1 MTFSQTFEPHLS
13 SEKESFRVDSILIF
27 GNETTKDFVILNEIT
42 FEIGDFVTNEELFYN
57 RERIYSLGLFNKV
70 SVEKIIENQ
79 KNVVIIEVEESWYI
93 FPLPLLEIKERDY
106 KKLSYGF
113 YLVYKNFR
121 GRNETIFSTV
131 SFGYNPSFGITYI
144 NPNLNSEGD
153 YFLRFSSSLSKN
165 KNRSIIAE
173 SFSGGQFEYKQIF
186 SSLTFGKRINQ
197 FNKLFINLSFN
208 YVETEKSIKNFTSG
222 SERIDRYSSLGLGYE
237 YDKRDLIQFPKQG
250 NYFLLNGNFN
260 GFGMNNTNYRTA
272 KMDFRQYFE
281 IYNKIFFKF
290 RTAIRMTFG
299 EKVPLFDYSLIG
311 ADEKVRGNF
320 FKRIEDRNLLSVNSE
335 LYYPLID
342 ELQVDISFLPIIP
355 EKLLSYRIAVY
366 THAFADY
373 GSVFKDFYKSTN
385 SLAGYGFGISF
396 LFLPYNIVRFELGL
410 NEYSKTEFI
419 FDIGTFF

>member
-1 MTFSQTFEPHLS
+1 LN
-13 SEKESFRVDSILIF
+13 SEEESFRVDSILVL
-27 GNETTKDFVILNEIT
+27 GNKTTEDFVILNEIT
-42 FEIGDFVTNEELFYN
+42 FNKGELVNNKDLLYN
-57 RERIYSLGLFNKV
+57 RERVYSLGLFNKV
-70 SVEKIIENQ
+70 SVKKVEENQ
-79 KNVVIIEVEESWYI
+79 KNLIIIEVEESWYI

-144 NPNLNSEGD
+144 NPNLNTEGD
-153 YFLRFSSSLSKN
+153 YFLRFSSFFSRQN
-165 KNRSIIAE
+165 NRSIIAE
-173 SFSGGQFEYKQIF
+173 SQTGEKFSFKQIF
-186 SSLTFGKRINQ
+186 SSLILGNRIDA
-197 FNKLFINLSFN
+197 FNRLFVNLTFN
-208 YVETEKSIKNFTSG
+208 YVETEKQITNYTLG
-222 SERIDRYSSLGLGYE
+222 SERIDRYPQLGLGYE

-250 NYFLLNGNFN
+250 NYLFLSGNFN
-260 GFGMNNTNYRTA
+260 GLGINNTNYQTA

-290 RTAIRMTFG
+290 RTSARITFG

-335 LYYPLID
+335 LYYPLIN
-342 ELQVDISFLPIIP
+342 ELQLDLSFLPIIP
-355 EKLLSYRIAVY
+355 KKLLSYRIAVY
-366 THAFADY
+366 IHAFADY

-396 LFLPYNIVRFELGL
+396 LFLPYNIVRFEMGL

-419 FDIGTFF
+419 FDIGTSF